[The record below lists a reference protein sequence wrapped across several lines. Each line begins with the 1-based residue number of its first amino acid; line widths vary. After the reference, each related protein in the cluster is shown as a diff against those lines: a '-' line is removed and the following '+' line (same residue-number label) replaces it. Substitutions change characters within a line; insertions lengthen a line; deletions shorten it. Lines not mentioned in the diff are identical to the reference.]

1 MFRELVRAAESQE
14 LSYLEVCR
22 RSGLSLYA
30 VSKVMRGAAS
40 DLQLDTYLAL
50 AGALGQFRYDNRA
63 SRMSLSEL
71 TAVRVQE
78 WCERLH
84 IARSRSGMSQREVA
98 GKAGVTQAQVSQWE
112 RGLTMPRVC
121 SYLMVAEVVG
131 LRV

>member
-1 MFRELVRAAESQE
+1 MFRELVRAAKSQE

-30 VSKVMRGAAS
+30 VSKVMRGLAP
-40 DLQLDTYLAL
+40 DMQLDTYLAL
-50 AGALGQFRYDNRA
+50 AGALGRFRYDNRA

-84 IARSRSGMSQREVA
+84 AARRRTGMSQREVA
-98 GKAGVTQAQVSQWE
+98 GKARVTQAQISQWE
-112 RGLTMPRVC
+112 RGLTTPRVC
-121 SYLMVAEVVG
+121 SYLVVAEVVG